1 MTAQA
6 NTVETAKAVS
16 STTATTKASTKSTQY
31 AEILGYSCALVKVGS
46 IDTELRKVEHK
57 RLAVT
62 ISALYHAL
70 IHANVSYMD
79 KWERSDA
86 VMLEPALRGCFPVR
100 FDKKSSRYLFD
111 ANKAKAWQES
121 LSVAFQS
128 ELFDTF
134 AAKVLEFYRSKEQQA
149 KQQDLEANPAEVK
162 ASCVD
167 SAVRLCKRFADSGVS
182 LDVLASV
189 LELARRGELDKA
201 KAL

>member
-1 MTAQA
+1 MT
-6 NTVETAKAVS
+6 TTA
-16 STTATTKASTKSTQY
+16 TTATTKPTQY
-31 AEILGYSCALVKVGS
+31 ADILGYSCALVKVRS

-57 RLAVT
+57 RLTVS

-79 KWERSDA
+79 KWQRTDA

-100 FDKKSSRYLFD
+100 FDKKSNRYLFD
-111 ANKAKAWQES
+111 GNKARAWQES
-121 LSVAFQS
+121 LGVTFQA
-128 ELFDTF
+128 EQFDTF
-134 AAKVLEFYRSKEQQA
+134 AAKVLEFYRSTEQQA
-149 KQQDLEANPAEVK
+149 KAQDLEANPTELK
-162 ASCVD
+162 ASCVQG
-167 SAVRLCKRFADSGVS
+167 AVRLCKRFADSGVS